1 MAMLRIVL
9 INFVFFQDAR
19 SHFRQLLSESSQKID
34 NLAKKLGSCVERA
47 RPYYEA
53 RIRSKELQSETQKA
67 ALRFKRATGSHLA
80 AKEMVRL
87 AEEGLQ
93 KQDKIFDPAWQEMI
107 NHSTSRVNEAELERV
122 TSEREHQ
129 IASRAYNDSEKL
141 VSQLHQ
147 QLKRS
152 IVKAR
157 LVTPFILYEKVDSI
171 LLIYNP
177 VEPASPQYLAL
188 NMLINLTFQ

>member
-1 MAMLRIVL
+1 MFL
-9 INFVFFQDAR
+9 QDAR

-67 ALRFKRATGSHLA
+67 ALRFKRATSSHLA

-129 IASRAYNDSEKL
+129 ISSRAYSDSEKL

-157 LVTPFILYEKVDSI
+157 LVTPLILYEKAD
-171 LLIYNP
+171 
-177 VEPASPQYLAL
+177 
-188 NMLINLTFQ
+188 